1 MRNLWSKYLA
11 LLDADLSAKIFD
23 NIKNLLVC
31 ALLFAAGTDA
41 LRGDHQLFMGLWGST
56 LAGWGLIIVS
66 AILLLLNISDGLNRL
81 AKMRHHVVLQIILFL
96 LCCACGG
103 NSLELQERVAPRPT
117 QLVWV
122 QLGCPAE

>member
-41 LRGDHQLFMGLWGST
+41 LQGDHQLFMGLWGST
-56 LAGWGLIIVS
+56 LAGWGLIMVS
-66 AILLLLNISDGLNRL
+66 AVLLLLNISDGLNRL
-81 AKMRHHVVLQIILFL
+81 AKLRHHLALQLILFL
-96 LCCACGG
+96 LYLILAV
-103 NSLELQERVAPRPT
+103 RVVEI
-117 QLVWV
+117 VWSFRAV
-122 QLGCPAE
+122 

>member
-1 MRNLWSKYLA
+1 LPINRCTANQVPFMRDLWSKYLA

-41 LRGDHQLFMGLWGST
+41 LHGDHQFFMGLWGST

-66 AILLLLNISDGLNRL
+66 AILLLLNISDALHRL
-81 AKMRHHVVLQIILFL
+81 AKLRHHLMLQLFMFL
-96 LCCACGG
+96 LYLILAV
-103 NSLELQERVAPRPT
+103 RVVEI
-117 QLVWV
+117 VWSFRAV
-122 QLGCPAE
+122 